1 MSTPLRTPSAL
12 EMFRITFS
20 NQAIPGKARGY
31 FPEDFRKQGSF
42 IVLTGS
48 RAYSYAD
55 EEHRGGKEQA
65 KLLEA
70 GALKRA
76 GDGEYEFTE
85 DTQFKSVEG
94 AFLVCAGYQA
104 GGGTWERELTGVVL
118 ARLLLTPS

>member
-12 EMFRITFS
+12 EIFRITFS
-20 NQAIPGKARGY
+20 NPAIPGKARGY

-48 RAYSYAD
+48 RAYSYTD

-76 GDGEYEFTE
+76 GEGESMTLRRIRSLS
-85 DTQFKSVEG
+85 QLK
-94 AFLVCAGYQA
+94 
-104 GGGTWERELTGVVL
+104 ERYYLTTLG
-118 ARLLLTPS
+118 PSPAKGRPHIQ